1 MSCFCLKR
9 RKRQKV
15 LKPSRTQLIKA
26 LVFAFV
32 THTSRYRK
40 LTKMSFHEKRFWR
53 GAKSWHWACLAIVV
67 LSLEGLEFR
76 EKQKNYYLIVLF
88 KQVVLTHFYFFGF
101 ISQLGWMKSFGFCFW
116 QLKIL
121 NFERQVYKKVSN
133 NERIIKKDRTSWINT
148 PNQTDKSFSNQIKT
162 NVKKSHFSSCN
173 RDPKNCTILRSTIL
187 RLDCS
192 LTS

>member
-101 ISQLGWMKSFGFCFW
+101 ISQLAWMKSFGFCFW

-133 NERIIKKDRTSWINT
+133 NERIIKRGQNKLNQHPK
-148 PNQTDKSFSNQIKT
+148 PNWQKFFKPN
-162 NVKKSHFSSCN
+162 
-173 RDPKNCTILRSTIL
+173 KN
-187 RLDCS
+187 
-192 LTS
+192 